1 MDEVLGLIDA
11 LEALIVEAKR
21 IPMTQKLVLEEEP
34 LLRITN
40 KMRDV
45 IKTKGAII
53 KKEVV
58 AKPRVSSQQINEFD
72 NVMKN
77 DQQAKKILTDAYAQV
92 EIIQKG
98 SQRYADEVLSNLQLI
113 LTKTESDMRRIKKTI
128 ENGRELLEEKNK
140 VHALSV
146 QNNKIEKKEISN
158 ETKSTSTF
166 TASTH

>member
-58 AKPRVSSQQINEFD
+58 AKPRVSSQETNEFD
-72 NVMKN
+72 NGIKN
-77 DQQAKKILTDAYAQV
+77 DQQAKKILADAYAQV

-146 QNNKIEKKEISN
+146 QNNKIEKKEITN
-158 ETKSTSTF
+158 ETRSTSIF
-166 TASTH
+166 TTSTH